1 MGLTKCSLF
10 ENISGGF
17 LFFVLNTPHMAH
29 FDCYFFGETSMIL
42 LNLET
47 DEEYR
52 VNKDHLLLLEIR
64 KQGEEQ

>member
-1 MGLTKCSLF
+1 
-10 ENISGGF
+10 
-17 LFFVLNTPHMAH
+17 MAH